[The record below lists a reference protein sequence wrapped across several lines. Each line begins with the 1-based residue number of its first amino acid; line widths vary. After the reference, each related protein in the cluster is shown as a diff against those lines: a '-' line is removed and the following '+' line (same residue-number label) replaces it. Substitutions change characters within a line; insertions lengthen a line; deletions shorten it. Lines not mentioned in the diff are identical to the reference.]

1 MPLSP
6 NAKIAMMAQ
15 ETMEREICLLTITH
29 PEFDQPIYLSTDAT
43 MHLRDDE
50 ETGAPIYG
58 TVSRGIEFIYVP
70 ISPVLPSS
78 DSETPPAGRFSISN
92 VSQVI
97 SPYLLMVSEHYP
109 RITVEVVM
117 SSDPDTVNQ
126 TWPEFDLTNASID
139 ATSAEVQI
147 SMNMV
152 NTEPSPWM
160 RFTPAHFPNLF
171 T

>member
-117 SSDPDTVNQ
+117 ASDPDTVNQ

>member
-6 NAKIAMMAQ
+6 TAKVAIMAQ
-15 ETMEREICLLTITH
+15 ETTEREICLLTITH
-29 PEFDQPIYLSTDAT
+29 PEFDQPVQLSTDAT
-43 MHLRDDE
+43 QYLRDDE
-50 ETGAPIYG
+50 ESGSPIYG

-78 DSETPPAGRFSISN
+78 DSENPPAGRFSISN

-97 SPYLLMVSEHYP
+97 SPYLLMVGEHYP

-117 SSDPDTVNQ
+117 ASDPDTVNQ
-126 TWPEFDLTNASID
+126 LWPEFDLTTANID
-139 ATSAEVQI
+139 ATNAEVQI
-147 SMNMV
+147 SLNTA
-152 NTEPSPWM
+152 NTEPIPYL

-171 T
+171 S

>member
-6 NAKIAMMAQ
+6 TAKIAMMSQ
-15 ETMEREICLLTITH
+15 ETSEREICLLTITH
-29 PEFDQPIYLSTDAT
+29 PEFDQPVYLSTDAT
-43 MHLRDDE
+43 QYLRDDE
-50 ETGAPIYG
+50 ESGTPIYG
-58 TVSRGIEFIYVP
+58 TVSRGTEFIYVP

-92 VSQVI
+92 VSQII
-97 SPYLLMVSEHYP
+97 SPYLLMVNEYYP

-117 SSDPDTVNQ
+117 ASEPDTVTQ
-126 TWPEFDLTNASID
+126 VWPDFDLTSASID
-139 ATSAEVQI
+139 ASNVEVQI

-152 NTEPSPWM
+152 NSEPAPWL